1 MHETTLLALPGIS
14 SGTTSAFAD
23 HGLDDTAAW
32 TPPGASGCVSAP
44 ASGVVKRTHATI
56 LFTDIVGFTR
66 FAEELPP
73 DATLD
78 LLRRYHR
85 RMADAV
91 EANGGLP
98 VQYVGDSVM
107 ALFIG
112 DAAGS
117 RALNAAFA
125 MLLAIRAWN
134 DKRRLRGRFPVRVGI
149 GVHCG
154 GVAVGTSGT
163 AEHPQRLVAGDTVN
177 VARKLEMIT
186 RKVAMPLL
194 ASHETVVAARRAGED
209 RRLDRLRDL
218 GPRELPGRAGQLRI
232 WGLAA

>member
-14 SGTTSAFAD
+14 SGTTTAFAD

-32 TPPGASGCVSAP
+32 PLPGIARCMPAPPP
-44 ASGVVKRTHATI
+44 ALVKRTHATI

-91 EANGGLP
+91 EASGGLP

-107 ALFIG
+107 ALFTG
-112 DAAGS
+112 ETAGS
-117 RALNAAFA
+117 RALQAAFA

-163 AEHPQRLVAGDTVN
+163 AEHPQRLVAGDAVN
-177 VARKLEMIT
+177 VARKLEMTT
-186 RKVAMPLL
+186 RRLAMPLL
-194 ASHETVVAARRAGED
+194 ASHETVVAARRAGEE
-209 RRLDRLRDL
+209 RLVDLMRDL
-218 GPRELPGRAGQLRI
+218 GPRELPGRAGHLRI